1 MFFGT
6 DGVNS
11 EIPFLCDVCSNLNGK
26 NGERHCVVGSFSGAL
41 SFRAQIDADKK
52 TRRLTQMNSSA
63 GVGVLKS
70 V

>member
-1 MFFGT
+1 LFFGT
-6 DGVNS
+6 DGVVS

-52 TRRLTQMNSSA
+52 HA
-63 GVGVLKS
+63 D
-70 V
+70 